1 MVLNRRD
8 LLISGAGAA
17 AALAAGSPSVS
28 QGDHRPAAP
37 GLESAPQPGTGSSD
51 VSAYQLLTNEKRIGV
66 INLRDLEFEAK
77 KILPA
82 YSYAY
87 ISGGSG
93 DEWTMRENE
102 AAFNRWVIE
111 PQFLTGIKVP
121 DLTVTILGSSLSMPV
136 ITAPMGGQGM
146 VHALKEIPNVRGTG
160 AAGTLFVD
168 SSVSHLSLEEIAAAG
183 SGPKWFQIYYPAS
196 RDYAREL
203 LQRAKAAGY
212 TAIVVTVDGT
222 TFSNRERVAR
232 LGIQSPNLGAGNGV
246 KTPGL
251 DARMTGELKVDL
263 NWDDVAF
270 CRTVTD
276 LPVIIKGILTPTM
289 AVEAVKRGCAGV
301 WVSNH
306 GGRAIDNTAAAISAL
321 PPIVSAV
328 GGKTLIIVDGGVRRG
343 QDVFRALALGAD
355 VTAIGRPVLYGM
367 ALGGAQGVQS
377 VYARLKTELQMVMQL
392 SGTPNIKAITRDFIG
407 EAKTYYGQ

>member
-1 MVLNRRD
+1 VDLNRRD
-8 LLISGAGAA
+8 LLISSAGVA
-17 AALAAGSPSVS
+17 AALASGSPAVS
-28 QGDHRPAAP
+28 QNEAKPAPA

-51 VSAYQLLTNEKRIGV
+51 VSAYAALTNEKRITV
-66 INLRDLEFEAK
+66 INLRDLEVEAK
-77 KILPA
+77 KILPP

-102 AAFNRWVIE
+102 AAFNHWVIE
-111 PQFLTGIKVP
+111 PHFLAGVKTP
-121 DLTVTILGSSLSMPV
+121 DLTTNILGSRLSLPA

-146 VHALKEIPNVRGTG
+146 AHAQKEVPNVKGTG
-160 AAGTLFVD
+160 AAGTMFVD
-168 SSVSHLSLEEIAAAG
+168 SSVSNLSMEEIAAA
-183 SGPKWFQIYYPAS
+183 SDGPKWFQIYYPAT

-203 LQRAKAAGY
+203 LQRAKASGY

-222 TFSNRERVAR
+222 TFSNRERTTR
-232 LGIQSPNLGAGNGV
+232 LGVPSPNLGAGNGV
-246 KTPGL
+246 KTPGI
-251 DARMTGELKVDL
+251 DTRTAGDLKVDL

-270 CRTVTD
+270 CQKITG
-276 LPVIIKGILTPTM
+276 LPVIIKGILT
-289 AVEAVKRGCAGV
+289 AALALESVKRGCAGV

-306 GGRAIDNTAAAISAL
+306 GGRAIDHTAAAIDAL
-321 PPIVSAV
+321 PPIVQAV
-328 GGKTLIIVDGGVRRG
+328 SGKALIIVDGGVRRG

-377 VYARLKTELQMVMQL
+377 VYNRLKAELQMVMQL
-392 SGTPNIKAITRDFIG
+392 AGTASIKAITRDFVR
-407 EAKTYYGQ
+407 ELKR